1 MNFTVVTVGKINKDF
16 ILDGINNYYKRINHY
31 KKIELLYVRE
41 ERIAPKITTKLILR
55 KEGNRILE
63 KVPKDGLWLS
73 LDRKGREMSSEEH
86 FEFLNAQAK
95 RGLKKLYYII
105 GGPLGLSSEVLG
117 QCDERL
123 SLSRMTFP
131 HELCVLLL
139 LEQLYRYVN
148 FMAGEKYHK

>member
-1 MNFTVVTVGKINKDF
+1 MNFTIVTVGKINKNF
-16 ILDGINNYYKRINHY
+16 ILNGITNYYKRINKY
-31 KKIELLYVRE
+31 TKIDLLYIRE
-41 ERIAPKITTKLILR
+41 ERIAPKITAKLILR

-73 LDRKGREMSSEEH
+73 LDRNGREMSSEQH
-86 FEFLNAQAK
+86 FDFLNAQAK
-95 RGLKKLYYII
+95 RGLKKLYYFI

-117 QCDERL
+117 QCAERL

-131 HELCVLLL
+131 HELCTLLL
-139 LEQLYRYVN
+139 LEQIYRYVN